1 MLASLAAG
9 SGLTV
14 LLLRQFRRGA
24 DPIARLASLAVLVVC
39 SSAAAVYVLGAQ
51 MTGQFEGVVTR
62 TDALYFTVI
71 TVITMATIG
80 YGDIHPVGQGAR
92 VLVTLMVVFDLL
104 FVGALGSALATQLRR
119 RFPEQPL

>member
-39 SSAAAVYVLGAQ
+39 SSAAAVYILGAQ

-62 TDALYFTVI
+62 TDALYF